1 MSGSSLI
8 AGYVGYISSVRRFS
22 PRTCEIYGDC
32 LNRFLSFVMPVADG
46 DAQSPEDPD
55 TVLVRSLLPEKIR
68 RYEAML
74 INNGISPR
82 TVNLHVSAIS
92 GFCRYLVKKGILAS
106 NPVRLVK
113 KPKTGR
119 RLPEFYRESDMRT
132 YFRRTEIFVRHPED
146 LSPAEFIGHYVASR
160 DRGYRESADEVFLH
174 MKGLEADPV
183 RFHEWLYRKRLE
195 RIVIATLYST
205 GIRRAELCSL
215 RRENFDG
222 VRRMLKVRGKGDK
235 TREIPIIPSLYE
247 EISLY
252 LHTVETMVEGGLNGS
267 SPLYVTLKGGP
278 LYPALVDR
286 LVKEGLGEE
295 TDITGRKSPHVLRH
309 TVATELLDSGADINS
324 IKEFLGHSSLAATQ
338 VYTHNTVAK
347 LKKIYQTAH
356 PRAKIGGKNGD

>member
-1 MSGSSLI
+1 
-8 AGYVGYISSVRRFS
+8 
-22 PRTCEIYGDC
+22 
-32 LNRFLSFVMPVADG
+32 
-46 DAQSPEDPD
+46 
-55 TVLVRSLLPEKIR
+55 
-68 RYEAML
+68 
-74 INNGISPR
+74 
-82 TVNLHVSAIS
+82 
-92 GFCRYLVKKGILAS
+92 
-106 NPVRLVK
+106 
-113 KPKTGR
+113 
-119 RLPEFYRESDMRT
+119 
-132 YFRRTEIFVRHPED
+132 
-146 LSPAEFIGHYVASR
+146 
-160 DRGYRESADEVFLH
+160 
-174 MKGLEADPV
+174 MKGLEDDPV

-252 LHTVETMVEGGLNGS
+252 LHTVETMVEVGLNGS